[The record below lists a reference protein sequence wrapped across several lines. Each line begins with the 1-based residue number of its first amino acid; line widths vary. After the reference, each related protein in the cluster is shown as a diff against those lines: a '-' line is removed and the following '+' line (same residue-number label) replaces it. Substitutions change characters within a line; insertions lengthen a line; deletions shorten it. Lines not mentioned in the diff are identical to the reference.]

1 MAENEQNIITE
12 YFTSDNLKTFL
23 RNIRDRY
30 MTKKDTLMG
39 LKLEQGKLAG
49 KTLVLDTIDPGHYY
63 YSKTPVESINLGLM
77 VSSNSN
83 VMGEAMIQFKTSE
96 KYNHNLSEII
106 GNKWCWIMDDGNS
119 SPVFYPNSEYLIHI
133 TSDNQDEAT
142 VFARV
147 TKYEETSINVT
158 NKNQIEITYKF
169 VSDKA
174 NKFSPVNGSW
184 VHQMEQYIDHV
195 LYSADGKNGSK
206 SLQVSDLYGEIK
218 CEAVDGI
225 CTPKIVIVLKNDLT
239 ELTLENIMYDKSFNT
254 FKLNVDEKVMI
265 TSAKQAF
272 RNCSNVLSID
282 LTKTNDNIDTHPNW
296 EECKSYESMFYGCGK
311 STGATGTLKIN
322 GIDTSKATSL
332 ANMFNGC
339 KLINSSN
346 SKQITQ
352 QIKTNN
358 CSNFDHMFYNTSLS
372 DIDISGWE
380 IGDLALTNSTI
391 NCSNMFGDT
400 SINDDDLSQI
410 SGFIDKMYSKL
421 HDRTGLVLNY
431 SYMFANCKKITNLSQ
446 FPGLNIGNYKFDISK
461 LQADRM
467 FSGCL
472 HITSFPV
479 LNITTENSYIN
490 IKGIF
495 TSACSAANSVDFGNL
510 KEWSVPMRDDTVL
523 LTDDMFI
530 NCGFEKGIGNDIVI
544 FKESSD
550 KGLSSGNFSVSN
562 ALYRTGGISKT
573 VNITLNVYLNQSW
586 GSSDVN
592 NYKNI
597 IKNDNNM
604 QLYVPD
610 RLHYILTTNMKS
622 YYSNYNN
629 INKK

>member
-23 RNIRDRY
+23 QNIRDRY

-49 KTLVLDTIDPGHYY
+49 KTLVLDTIFPGYYY

-77 VSSNSN
+77 KRSNSN

-96 KYNHNLSEII
+96 DYKHNMSEIS
-106 GNKWCWIMDDGNS
+106 GNKWYWIMDDGNS

-147 TKYEETSINVT
+147 TKYEKTSINVT

-169 VSDKA
+169 VNS

-206 SLQVSDLYGEIK
+206 SLQVSDLYGDIK

-254 FKLNVDEKVMI
+254 FKLNVDEEVKI

-282 LTKTNDNIDTHPNW
+282 LTKTIDGVDTHPDW
-296 EECKSYESMFYGCGK
+296 STCTSYESMFYNCGK

-322 GIDTSKATSL
+322 GIDTSKVTSL

-339 KLINSSN
+339 KLINPSN

-352 QIKTNN
+352 QIKTNK
-358 CSNFDHMFYNTSLS
+358 CSNFDYMFYNTSLS

-380 IGDLALTNSTI
+380 IDDLTLTNSTV

-400 SINDDDLSQI
+400 SINDNDLSQI

-421 HDRTGLVLNY
+421 NNRTGLVLNY
-431 SYMFANCKKITNLSQ
+431 SYMFAKCKRITNLSQ

-472 HITSFPV
+472 NITSFPV

-495 TSACSAANSVDFGNL
+495 TSAGSAANSVDFGNL
-510 KEWSVPMRDDTVL
+510 AEWSVPMRGDTVL

-530 NCGFEKGIGNDIVI
+530 NCGFEKGIGSDIVI

-550 KGLSSGNFSVSN
+550 KGLSSGNFSVSS
-562 ALYRTGGISKT
+562 ALYRTSGISKK
-573 VNITLNVYLNQSW
+573 VNITLNVYITQTW
-586 GSSDVN
+586 GSSDEN
-592 NYKNI
+592 HYKNI
-597 IKNDNNM
+597 ITNDNNM